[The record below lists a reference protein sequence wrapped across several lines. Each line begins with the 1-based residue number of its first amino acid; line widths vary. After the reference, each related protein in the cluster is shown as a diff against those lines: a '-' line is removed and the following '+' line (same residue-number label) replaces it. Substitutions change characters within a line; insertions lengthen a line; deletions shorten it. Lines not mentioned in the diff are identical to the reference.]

1 MENVP
6 FTLVHDEELDLVLP
20 VAQIPPERMPPA
32 ARNAYYAAV
41 ERASAAIRDRLRQKE
56 ARFSELFARISG
68 GEADLELWEAAG
80 NLTREI
86 ERLNV
91 LYYQLQGEHLTPPR
105 C

>member
-1 MENVP
+1 MEHVP
-6 FTLVHDEELDLVLP
+6 FTLVHDEELDLELP
-20 VAQIPPERMPPA
+20 VAHIPPERMPPA
-32 ARNAYYAAV
+32 ARDAYFAAV
-41 ERASAAIRDRLRQKE
+41 ERASAAIRDGLRQRE
-56 ARFSELFARISG
+56 ARFSDLYAKISG
-68 GEADLELWEAAG
+68 GEVDLELWEALG